1 MIVGIDIGGST
12 TDAVILENGGLHV
25 VTIEANDPVAAAA
38 GALGKLVADFGIKL
52 EDVECVAATGA
63 GSRVLTKSLLGRPV
77 IKVQEFTAIGIGGT
91 SLAGLESA
99 LVVSLGTGTAI
110 VSVTGDK
117 IEHFSGTG
125 VGGGTLLGLAKHM
138 LGVSTIERLEKLAR
152 KGDLRRIDLSVRDI
166 AGGAIGDLP
175 PGTTAANFG
184 KVSADA
190 TPEDK
195 ALAIM
200 NMITESIG
208 VLALASARACGQENI
223 VLTGKLSRLFRFM
236 QEMKRLTFPF
246 GRALPHP
253 RARRLRYCDRRRAPR
268 PPAEI
273 ARSPLRYIFA
283 AVGYKRPRFARGC
296 GFREVHHR
304 CHPSCSKDCD
314 CLI

>member
-38 GALGKLVADFGIKL
+38 GALGKLVTDFSIKL
-52 EDVECVAATGA
+52 ENIECVAATGA
-63 GSRVLTKSLLGRPV
+63 GSRVLTESLLGRPV
-77 IKVQEFTAIGIGGT
+77 VKVNEFTAIGIGGT
-91 SLAGLESA
+91 SLAGMERA

-110 VSVTGDK
+110 VSVQGPDK
-117 IEHFSGTG
+117 IAHFSGTG

-175 PGTTAANFG
+175 PSTTAANFG
-184 KVSADA
+184 KISADA

-200 NMITESIG
+200 NMIVESIG

-236 QEMKRLTFPF
+236 QEMKRLDFPF
-246 GRALPHP
+246 GRRFMIPEHADFATAIGA
-253 RARRLRYCDRRRAPR
+253 ARH
-268 PPAEI
+268 
-273 ARSPLRYIFA
+273 ARQM
-283 AVGYKRPRFARGC
+283 
-296 GFREVHHR
+296 
-304 CHPSCSKDCD
+304 
-314 CLI
+314 

>member
-1 MIVGIDIGGST
+1 MRAGQEPAPPMMVGIGIGGWT
-12 TDAVILENGGLHV
+12 TDAVMLENGGIQL

-38 GALGKLVADFGIKL
+38 GALGKLVADFGIRL

-77 IKVQEFTAIGIGGT
+77 IKVNEFTAIGIGGT
-91 SLAGLESA
+91 SLAGQKNA

-110 VSVTGDK
+110 VSVTDDK
-117 IEHFSGTG
+117 IAHFSGTG

-175 PGTTAANFG
+175 PSTTAANFG
-184 KVSADA
+184 KISAHS

-200 NMITESIG
+200 KMIVESIG
-208 VLALASARACGQENI
+208 LLALASARACGQENI
-223 VLTGKLSRLFRFM
+223 VLSGKLSPQLPFM
-236 QEMKRLTFPF
+236 QQLNQLDFPF
-246 GRALPHP
+246 SRPFVLAET
-253 RARRLRYCDRRRAPR
+253 ADFAP
-268 PPAEI
+268 
-273 ARSPLRYIFA
+273 
-283 AVGYKRPRFARGC
+283 
-296 GFREVHHR
+296 
-304 CHPSCSKDCD
+304 
-314 CLI
+314 

>member
-12 TDAVILENGGLHV
+12 TDAVTLDDGKIHV

-38 GALGKLVADFGIKL
+38 GALGKLVETYNLPL
-52 EDVECVAATGA
+52 EQITRVAATRAGA
-63 GSRVLTKSLLGRPV
+63 RALGETLFGRTGV
-77 IKVQEFTAIGIGGT
+77 KVNEVHPIGIGGT
-91 SLAGLESA
+91 SLAGKQNA

-117 IEHFSGTG
+117 IEHFGGTG

-175 PGTTAANFG
+175 PSTTASNFG

-200 NMITESIG
+200 NMIVESIG

-223 VLTGKLSRLFRFM
+223 GLTGKLCRLVRFM
-236 QEMKRLTFPF
+236 QKMKRLDFPCV
-246 GRALPHP
+246 
-253 RARRLRYCDRRRAPR
+253 RR
-268 PPAEI
+268 
-273 ARSPLRYIFA
+273 
-283 AVGYKRPRFARGC
+283 V
-296 GFREVHHR
+296 
-304 CHPSCSKDCD
+304 
-314 CLI
+314 